1 MNIICG
7 IAFMGMG
14 IAAAGV
20 VITVAMLLDKPFIY
34 LYEKFDELMDKLL
47 CF

>member
-1 MNIICG
+1 MNTICG

-14 IAAAGV
+14 IAAVGV
-20 VITVAMLLDKPFIY
+20 VITVAMLLDRPLIY

>member
-1 MNIICG
+1 MNTICG

-20 VITVAMLLDKPFIY
+20 VITVAMLLDRPLIY
-34 LYEKFDELMDKLL
+34 LYEKFDEVMENVIT
-47 CF
+47 